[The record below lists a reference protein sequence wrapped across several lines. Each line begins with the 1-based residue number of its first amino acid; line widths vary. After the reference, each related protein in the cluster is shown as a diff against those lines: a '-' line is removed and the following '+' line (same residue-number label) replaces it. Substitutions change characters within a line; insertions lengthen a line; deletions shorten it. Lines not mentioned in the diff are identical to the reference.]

1 MARRKQAAQAAES
14 TGKELT
20 APEPPERASLQ
31 PPASP
36 EPPKSA
42 EPTAP
47 ARRALDTSR
56 TSRFPDPSE
65 KQSLK
70 LGSAKDAPRLRLLRS
85 DRYKQMQIRSN
96 EPLSDASEE
105 KLKADG

>member
-1 MARRKQAAQAAES
+1 MPRRKQAAQAAE
-14 TGKELT
+14 T
-20 APEPPERASLQ
+20 AGEALSAPHPPNLAFLQ
-31 PPASP
+31 PL
-36 EPPKSA
+36 EPPKSD

-47 ARRALDTSR
+47 APRVSGTSR

-85 DRYKQMQIRSN
+85 DRYKQMQIRSD
-96 EPLSDASEE
+96 EPLSDAS
-105 KLKADG
+105 